1 MKRKTNMKKVLAAV
15 KKYFDMEVSLTAR
28 PDGYEDVEH
37 PLLLLH
43 DFCRHA
49 PSVPGRQSKPSDVLE
64 SPERLQRLRDEKW
77 ALLREM
83 SAAELI
89 TSADYRYRF
98 RLLRDT
104 ADFLSAGDLSAVLRA
119 IWPDEV
125 GLEPSAS
132 GECTKEEAVAWFR
145 ACDPEEV
152 MPPLDAMLL
161 KRLPDIIT
169 VYRSKTGLS
178 GLAPAD
184 AVSWTLNPVMAM
196 MHPEDSR
203 FGAFYSE
210 GGYQASIKAEDV
222 LAYFYRHD
230 MEIVLDPDKLFD
242 IRPIYTMGEL
252 LSDNDVYDVITD
264 QRYWYGEY
272 YNAEVRRRLV
282 EKLEPA
288 GRVNEFIEAAADT
301 RKFDRLVSEFSL
313 DRELIL

>member
-15 KKYFDMEVSLTAR
+15 KKYFDMEVRLTAQS
-28 PDGYEDVEH
+28 DGYEDVEH
-37 PLLLLH
+37 PFLILH
-43 DFCRHA
+43 DFCCHA
-49 PSVPGRQSKPSDVLE
+49 PSAPGRQSKPSDVL
-64 SPERLQRLRDEKW
+64 
-77 ALLREM
+77 
-83 SAAELI
+83 SA
-89 TSADYRYRF
+89 S
-98 RLLRDT
+98 
-104 ADFLSAGDLSAVLRA
+104 DLSAVLRA
-119 IWPDEV
+119 IWPDEM

-132 GECTKEEAVAWFR
+132 GECTKEEAVAWFG
-145 ACDPEEV
+145 ACDPEKV

-161 KRLPDIIT
+161 QRLPDIIT
-169 VYRSKTGLS
+169 VYRSETGLS

-313 DRELIL
+313 DQELIL